1 MKSQN
6 CKFEVFFKND
16 KGFGLRLLE
25 PLKKGRFIT
34 EFPEASSSY
43 EDLSDI
49 TDQWLTQGLWN
60 VVQDKTTIQDTKQL
74 GGIMSKY
81 ISHSNEANCVVQKW
95 QVGELIMTG
104 LYAKRDIEQ
113 NEELFLDYTVPY
125 TGHGIIDPKPDPL
138 IATDKNFSDNLGKPI
153 ENADDVINFR
163 IDLFRCTHRFDMAP
177 QITNDIIILGFFIEA
192 LGLDVLRDLLKGDPP
207 NLVTIKKILEILKK
221 LPCDRKYLKFYN
233 DSKIKETLIKLAP
246 KIVQF
251 NDLFQHLLK
260 KWTEIEPKT
269 TPRKPTPIP
278 LPPLPPVP
286 SPFSVS
292 SPYTA
297 TIKYAPRFEPYYK
310 PRNYY
315 APHKPSQSYTTS
327 TTTINDPQR
336 IAKEDKGKAPA
347 YVGPSS
353 NGLKSKSSLSSS
365 LSSAKYES
373 YPKQRKQ
380 NTPIKS
386 SQPTIIKD
394 IQSIT
399 KIENEKSS
407 SSLKSKSSLSSSA
420 RYEPYAI
427 PKKPVTPK
435 SSQESAAGP
444 TIAPKI
450 NDDTLKDK
458 LQGEINAAVYQC
470 SLEFKNGLD
479 DRTFEEHVTKLGG
492 LCFQK
497 ESKIPKSTGQN
508 SYEFTDKVRN
518 RIKDFV
524 KIYMKKLVA
533 KVQAS
538 KIEQEKT
545 TD

>member
-153 ENADDVINFR
+153 ENADD
-163 IDLFRCTHRFDMAP
+163 
-177 QITNDIIILGFFIEA
+177 ITNDIIILGFFIEA

-251 NDLFQHLLK
+251 NDLFQHVNNIDTQGLFYENVLLVGGNSLFSGYKERIEKDLRVLAPSDYEIKIGIPDNPITYAWHGGSKFAKTNEFKDMSVTKSEYDEHGSNICLK
-260 KWTEIEPKT
+260 KFDGRRKT
-269 TPRKPTPIP
+269 RLGEAKP
-278 LPPLPPVP
+278 
-286 SPFSVS
+286 
-292 SPYTA
+292 Y
-297 TIKYAPRFEPYYK
+297 
-310 PRNYY
+310 
-315 APHKPSQSYTTS
+315 
-327 TTTINDPQR
+327 
-336 IAKEDKGKAPA
+336 
-347 YVGPSS
+347 
-353 NGLKSKSSLSSS
+353 
-365 LSSAKYES
+365 
-373 YPKQRKQ
+373 
-380 NTPIKS
+380 
-386 SQPTIIKD
+386 
-394 IQSIT
+394 
-399 KIENEKSS
+399 
-407 SSLKSKSSLSSSA
+407 
-420 RYEPYAI
+420 
-427 PKKPVTPK
+427 
-435 SSQESAAGP
+435 
-444 TIAPKI
+444 
-450 NDDTLKDK
+450 DTLTNKEVK
-458 LQGEINAAVYQC
+458 LILDHNFCSPNNLTGLLYLSDQGGIERRQTSRVI
-470 SLEFKNGLD
+470 FKELLIEVESPRIDLD
-479 DRTFEEHVTKLGG
+479 G
-492 LCFQK
+492 
-497 ESKIPKSTGQN
+497 SKAW
-508 SYEFTDKVRN
+508 
-518 RIKDFV
+518 IK
-524 KIYMKKLVA
+524 
-533 KVQAS
+533 
-538 KIEQEKT
+538 
-545 TD
+545 